1 MPENLRAV
9 LTDAFMPVLS
19 SFFLLSVSF
28 FLVLSADPP
37 HPMNFLCLRESTT
50 IIYRDGKK
58 SSAED
63 LNVTNSGH
71 NILGDLIVSD
81 DLN

>member
-1 MPENLRAV
+1 
-9 LTDAFMPVLS
+9 
-19 SFFLLSVSF
+19 
-28 FLVLSADPP
+28 
-37 HPMNFLCLRESTT
+37 MNFLCLRESTT